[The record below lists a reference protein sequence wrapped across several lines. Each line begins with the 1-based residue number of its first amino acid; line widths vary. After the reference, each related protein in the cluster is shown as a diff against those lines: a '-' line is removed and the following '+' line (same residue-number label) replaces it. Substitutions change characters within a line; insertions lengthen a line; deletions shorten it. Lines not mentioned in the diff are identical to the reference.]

1 MSPDEYELVTTNT
14 VQEDAVMGGVSG
26 TQTVAATD
34 GRTLTI
40 AESGKPDGFPV
51 FLLHG
56 TLSASGRL

>member
-1 MSPDEYELVTTNT
+1 MSPDEYEPGTTNT
-14 VQEDAVMGGVSG
+14 VQEDAVMASVSG

-56 TLSASGRL
+56 TLGASGRL

>member
-1 MSPDEYELVTTNT
+1 MST
-14 VQEDAVMGGVSG
+14 VQEDAVMASVSG
-26 TQTVAATD
+26 TKTVAATD

-40 AESGKPDGFPV
+40 AEWGKPDGFPV